1 MVTMSAKGMK
11 EGNFDTVAAKYMDAV
26 GLTISL
32 LNGDPVVGIGA
43 GSKSG
48 YIYL

>member
-1 MVTMSAKGMK
+1 MVTMSAKGMR
-11 EGNFDTVAAKYMDAV
+11 EGNFDTVAVKYMDAV